1 MILNP
6 VHQHIIL
13 LMNGYLLTNN
23 KNLKLLKMRTSYLI
37 VLLSFVFSGLSAQSA
52 KEEVDFMQ
60 SVFGMEKK
68 ALVAEFV
75 KPNDA
80 QKDAFWQL
88 YDEYETARKE
98 LGKKRVVLLIE
109 YSENFE
115 SISNELA
122 GSLLKESLALA
133 KKNDKLLASYVK
145 KVQKATDPIVAMQFH
160 QIEMYIM
167 SEIRVAIARGLPFPE
182 AKQ

>member
-1 MILNP
+1 M
-6 VHQHIIL
+6 
-13 LMNGYLLTNN
+13 
-23 KNLKLLKMRTSYLI
+23 KTSYFI
-37 VLLSFVFSGLSAQSA
+37 VLLSLVFAGLSAQSA

-88 YDEYETARKE
+88 YDEYEVARKE
-98 LGKKRVVLLIE
+98 LGKKRIDLLLQFE
-109 YSENFE
+109 EHFE
-115 SISNELA
+115 SLSNDLA
-122 GSLLKESLALA
+122 GELLKESLALA

-145 KVQKATDPIVAMQFH
+145 KVEKATSPVTAMQFH
-160 QIEMYIM
+160 QIEMYIL
-167 SEIRVAIARGLPFPE
+167 SEIRVAIASGLPFPE
-182 AKQ
+182 VKQ